1 VDESSK
7 LKLNSTL
14 NISTLELTED
24 KIKDLSAQV
33 TAINK
38 TQAIIEFNL
47 DGTILTANNNFL
59 NAIGYNID

>member
-1 VDESSK
+1 MDESSK